1 MVFWTKF
8 NLYSFKADLSNC
20 ISSFLYDVKVL
31 FQRCFGKSKLKLYF
45 ITCMSEVCVMEEQT
59 ELTLE
64 AIGGQNQ
71 MVSFVNKFIKHEL
84 CFLCYVPTQ
93 LFFLFNLN
101 NYFYLWKET
110 NFS

>member
-1 MVFWTKF
+1 MVFWKKF

-71 MVSFVNKFIKHEL
+71 MVSFVNKLIKHEP

-93 LFFLFNLN
+93 LFF
-101 NYFYLWKET
+101 Y
-110 NFS
+110 SV

>member
-1 MVFWTKF
+1 MLKF
-8 NLYSFKADLSNC
+8 CFK
-20 ISSFLYDVKVL
+20 DVL
-31 FQRCFGKSKLKLYF
+31 IGKSKLKLYF

-71 MVSFVNKFIKHEL
+71 MVSFVNKLIKHEP

-93 LFFLFNLN
+93 LFFLFSLN
-101 NYFYLWKET
+101 NYFYLCKET